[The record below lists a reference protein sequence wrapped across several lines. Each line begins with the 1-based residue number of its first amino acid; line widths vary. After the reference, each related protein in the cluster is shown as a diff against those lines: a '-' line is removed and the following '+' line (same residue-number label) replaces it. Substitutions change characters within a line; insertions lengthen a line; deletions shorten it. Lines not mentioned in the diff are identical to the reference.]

1 MARGRVWQGIR
12 DWFRPVDR
20 APQSNASREE
30 TLPSQEAS
38 DSSPSRAA
46 TQHPGRENARVF
58 DRHATRARIDAEGG
72 AEVIPFPGRHAAEAV
87 LDPADLG
94 SGQEAE
100 LLEFL
105 AADVD
110 PVPADPAFRE
120 RLREELWEMVV
131 SEGRRMPGDG
141 KDL

>member
-1 MARGRVWQGIR
+1 MARGRVWQGLR
-12 DWFRPVDR
+12 DWFRSVDR
-20 APQSNASREE
+20 APQSI
-30 TLPSQEAS
+30 PSQEAS
-38 DSSPSRAA
+38 LSSREAPLSSREASRE
-46 TQHPGRENARVF
+46 PGRENSRVF

-110 PVPADPAFRE
+110 PVPADPVFRE

-131 SEGRRMPGDG
+131 SEGRRTPGDG